1 MSIKL
6 ISNEYIKVCGRKR
19 TLKSILK
26 DAIIL
31 NIILSNWKQ
40 ATIMSEEEQLKL
52 NNDIKNGTENFNL
65 DGLHSILAERFGID
79 FADVFVCGRY
89 ANKEIENKYHDTVFY
104 PISNFN

>member
-19 TLKSILK
+19 TSKSILK
-26 DAIIL
+26 DAVVL

-40 ATIMSEEEQLKL
+40 ETLMSENEQLKFK
-52 NNDIKNGTENFNL
+52 NDIKNGTEEFNL
-65 DGLHSILAERFGID
+65 DYFHSRLAKRFGVD

-104 PISNFN
+104 PISNFK